1 MSVGIAVMGRE
12 VTMTVGGQTLLGTI
26 TKAFTFANENGDTSD
41 DSTAGWQQFLA
52 TPIKKS
58 VSFTLSGLV
67 KNYELVA
74 AYFAGGSEIYE
85 VVVNYPDG
93 SVLTFDAITESVNQ
107 TGESNGLTTFDVAYQ
122 SSGTPVF
129 VAGT

>member
-1 MSVGIAVMGRE
+1 MSVGIGVMGRE

-26 TKAFTFANENGDTSD
+26 TKGISCANELGDTSD

-52 TPIKKS
+52 TPIKKT
-58 VSFTLSGLV
+58 VGLTISGLV

-85 VVVNYPDG
+85 VVVTYPDG
-93 SVLTFDAITESVNQ
+93 STLTFDAMLESISQ
-107 TGESNGLTTFDVAYQ
+107 TGESNGLSTFDAAYQ
-122 SSGTPVF
+122 SSGTPAF
-129 VAGT
+129 AAGT